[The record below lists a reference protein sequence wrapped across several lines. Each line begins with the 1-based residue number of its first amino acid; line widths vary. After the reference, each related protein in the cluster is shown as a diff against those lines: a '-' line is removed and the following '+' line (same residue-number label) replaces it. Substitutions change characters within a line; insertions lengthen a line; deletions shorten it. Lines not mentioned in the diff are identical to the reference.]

1 MTLSFR
7 TLSFKLGILPS
18 MLVASLALGACQ
30 NSTSPNEKEKTEHAK
45 AVDNELDNE
54 DEALDAN
61 ETTDKPITDYKSAE
75 QTMISTLSDH
85 RWTLISVMG
94 KKSQPLNELA
104 AVKDEVRLSFN
115 QYQGQDTLNY
125 SVGCNTIS
133 ANYQLQGSVLSVDDS
148 MSTKMLCPDLNAAEN
163 SLIDLMEGDSQI
175 VVTKNDASQEE
186 QTVLTQL
193 TNEETTLVWEGQLTD
208 QAKYNSKGE
217 TVFWAVN
224 AKKISCNDTTAD
236 MCLQVKPITYDN
248 QGIKSREGKWVP
260 FAGVIDGYHPDGKHD
275 EILRI
280 QRYTVDADANIPA
293 SDSDLEAPSS
303 AYAYVLDAVIES
315 SVAE

>member
-1 MTLSFR
+1 MRLSFR

-30 NSTSPNEKEKTEHAK
+30 NSTSTNEKEKTEHAK
-45 AVDNELDNE
+45 AVDKEIM
-54 DEALDAN
+54 ASDAD
-61 ETTDKPITDYKSAE
+61 ETTDEPITDNKSAE
-75 QTMISTLSDH
+75 QAMISTLSDH

-94 KKSQPLNELA
+94 NESQPLNELA

-115 QYQGQDTLNY
+115 QYQGQNTLNY

-148 MSTKMLCPDLNAAEN
+148 MSTKMLCADLNAAEN

-175 VVTKNDASQEE
+175 VVIKNDASQEE
-186 QTVLTQL
+186 QAILTQL

-224 AKKISCNDTTAD
+224 AKKTSCNDSTSG

-248 QGIKSREGKWVP
+248 QGIKSSEGQWAP
-260 FAGVIDGYHPDGKHD
+260 FAGVIDGYQPDGKHD
-275 EILRI
+275 EVLRI
-280 QRYTVDADANIPA
+280 QRYALDADTNTAAN
-293 SDSDLEAPSS
+293 DNRLEAPSE

-315 SVAE
+315 AVAE

>member
-30 NSTSPNEKEKTEHAK
+30 NSTSTNEKEKTEHAK
-45 AVDNELDNE
+45 AVDNEVM
-54 DEALDAN
+54 ASDAD
-61 ETTDKPITDYKSAE
+61 ETTDEPITDNKSAE
-75 QTMISTLSDH
+75 QAMISTLSDH

-94 KKSQPLNELA
+94 NESQPLNELA

-115 QYQGQDTLNY
+115 QYQGQNTLNY

-148 MSTKMLCPDLNAAEN
+148 MSTKMLCADLNAAEN

-186 QTVLTQL
+186 QAVLTQL

-224 AKKISCNDTTAD
+224 AKKTSCNDTTSE

-248 QGIKSREGKWVP
+248 QGIKSSEGQWAP
-260 FAGVIDGYHPDGKHD
+260 FAGVIDGYQPDGKHD
-275 EILRI
+275 EVLRI
-280 QRYTVDADANIPA
+280 QRYALDADTNTVAN
-293 SDSDLEAPSS
+293 DNLLEAPSE

-315 SVAE
+315 AVAE

>member
-1 MTLSFR
+1 MRLSFR

-30 NSTSPNEKEKTEHAK
+30 NSTSTNEKEKTEHAK
-45 AVDNELDNE
+45 AVDNEVM
-54 DEALDAN
+54 ASDAD
-61 ETTDKPITDYKSAE
+61 ETTDEPITDNKSAE
-75 QTMISTLSDH
+75 QAMISILSDH

-94 KKSQPLNELA
+94 NKSQPLNELA

-115 QYQGQDTLNY
+115 QYQGQNTLNY

-148 MSTKMLCPDLNAAEN
+148 MSTKMLCADLNAAEN

-224 AKKISCNDTTAD
+224 AKKTSCNDTTSE

-248 QGIKSREGKWVP
+248 QGIKSSEGQWAP
-260 FAGVIDGYHPDGKHD
+260 FAGVIDGYQPDGKHD
-275 EILRI
+275 EVLRI
-280 QRYTVDADANIPA
+280 QRYALDADTNTAAN
-293 SDSDLEAPSS
+293 DNLLEAPSE

-315 SVAE
+315 AVAE

>member
-1 MTLSFR
+1 
-7 TLSFKLGILPS
+7 

-30 NSTSPNEKEKTEHAK
+30 NSTSTNEKEKTEHAK
-45 AVDNELDNE
+45 AVDNEVM
-54 DEALDAN
+54 ASDAD
-61 ETTDKPITDYKSAE
+61 ETTDEPITDNKSAE
-75 QTMISTLSDH
+75 QAMISTLSDH

-94 KKSQPLNELA
+94 NESQPLNELA

-115 QYQGQDTLNY
+115 QYQGQNTLNY

-148 MSTKMLCPDLNAAEN
+148 MSTKMLCADLNAAEN

-186 QTVLTQL
+186 QAVLTQL

-224 AKKISCNDTTAD
+224 AKKTSCNDTTSE

-248 QGIKSREGKWVP
+248 QGIKSSEGQWAP
-260 FAGVIDGYHPDGKHD
+260 FAGVIDGYQPDGKHD
-275 EILRI
+275 EVLRI
-280 QRYTVDADANIPA
+280 QRYALDADTNTVAN
-293 SDSDLEAPSS
+293 DNLLEAPSE

-315 SVAE
+315 AVAE

>member
-1 MTLSFR
+1 MRLSFR

-30 NSTSPNEKEKTEHAK
+30 NSTSTNEKEKTEHAK
-45 AVDNELDNE
+45 AVDNEVM
-54 DEALDAN
+54 ASDAD
-61 ETTDKPITDYKSAE
+61 ETTDKPITDNKSAE
-75 QTMISTLSDH
+75 QAMISTLSDH

-94 KKSQPLNELA
+94 NESQPLNELA

-115 QYQGQDTLNY
+115 QYQGQNTLNY

-148 MSTKMLCPDLNAAEN
+148 MSTKMLCADLNAAEN
-163 SLIDLMEGDSQI
+163 SLINLMEGDSQI

-186 QTVLTQL
+186 QAVLTQL

-224 AKKISCNDTTAD
+224 AKKTSCNDTTSE

-248 QGIKSREGKWVP
+248 QGIKSSEGQWAP
-260 FAGVIDGYHPDGKHD
+260 FAGVINGYQPDGKHD
-275 EILRI
+275 EVLRI
-280 QRYTVDADANIPA
+280 QRYVLDADTNTVAN
-293 SDSDLEAPSS
+293 DNRLEAPSE
-303 AYAYVLDAVIES
+303 AYAYVLTL
-315 SVAE
+315 

>member
-1 MTLSFR
+1 MRLSFR

-30 NSTSPNEKEKTEHAK
+30 NSTSTNEKEKTEHAK
-45 AVDNELDNE
+45 AVDNEVM
-54 DEALDAN
+54 ASDAD
-61 ETTDKPITDYKSAE
+61 ETTDEPITDNKSAE
-75 QTMISTLSDH
+75 QAMISTLSDH

-94 KKSQPLNELA
+94 NESQPLNELA

-115 QYQGQDTLNY
+115 QYQGQNTLNY

-148 MSTKMLCPDLNAAEN
+148 MSTKMLCADLNAAEN

-186 QTVLTQL
+186 QAVLTQL

-224 AKKISCNDTTAD
+224 AKKTSCNDTTSE

-248 QGIKSREGKWVP
+248 QGIKSSEGQWAP
-260 FAGVIDGYHPDGKHD
+260 FAGVIDGYQPDGKHD
-275 EILRI
+275 EVLRI
-280 QRYTVDADANIPA
+280 QRYALDADTNTVAN
-293 SDSDLEAPSS
+293 DNLLEAPSE

-315 SVAE
+315 AVAE

>member
-1 MTLSFR
+1 MRLSFR

-30 NSTSPNEKEKTEHAK
+30 NSTSTNEKEKTEHAK
-45 AVDNELDNE
+45 AVDNEVM
-54 DEALDAN
+54 ASDAD
-61 ETTDKPITDYKSAE
+61 ETTDEPITDNKSAE
-75 QTMISTLSDH
+75 QAMISTLSDH

-94 KKSQPLNELA
+94 NESQPLNELA

-115 QYQGQDTLNY
+115 QYQGQNTLNY

-148 MSTKMLCPDLNAAEN
+148 MSTKMLCADLNAAEN

-186 QTVLTQL
+186 QAVLTQL

-217 TVFWAVN
+217 TVFW
-224 AKKISCNDTTAD
+224 
-236 MCLQVKPITYDN
+236 
-248 QGIKSREGKWVP
+248 
-260 FAGVIDGYHPDGKHD
+260 
-275 EILRI
+275 
-280 QRYTVDADANIPA
+280 
-293 SDSDLEAPSS
+293 
-303 AYAYVLDAVIES
+303 
-315 SVAE
+315 